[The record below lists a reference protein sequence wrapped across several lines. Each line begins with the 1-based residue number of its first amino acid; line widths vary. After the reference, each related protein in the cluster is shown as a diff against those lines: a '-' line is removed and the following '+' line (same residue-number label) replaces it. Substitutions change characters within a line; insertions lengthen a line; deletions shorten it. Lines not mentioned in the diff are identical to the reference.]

1 MDKKTLGGSRFQR
14 EAVEHSECKKP
25 ASIPPSRSLPIIS
38 RSPFGG
44 AQAISH
50 LAAPARHFAEWRCL
64 AFRPTARDRHRVKSP
79 PNQANSPDRADHD
92 GVSEIEEERERLQH
106 SLLEGEGQGDYA
118 RDRVNIN
125 EEAKAL
131 QPYKRNLTDRRTF

>member
-1 MDKKTLGGSRFQR
+1 MSAKSQ
-14 EAVEHSECKKP
+14 H
-25 ASIPPSRSLPIIS
+25 PSRSLPIIS

-50 LAAPARHFAEWRCL
+50 LAAPAISLNGVVWRSVQL
-64 AFRPTARDRHRVKSP
+64 REIAIASSHRQIRPIRRTAQIMMGR
-79 PNQANSPDRADHD
+79 
-92 GVSEIEEERERLQH
+92 VSEVEEEGERLQH
-106 SLLEGEGQGDYA
+106 SLLEGEGHED

-125 EEAKAL
+125 GEARAL